1 MAIEMGLVE
10 ISATGLQWCLPICQ
24 KPTSITKRSRTSS
37 GFYFTPKPTKLL
49 ILEPKKATFRTN
61 CIASLDEHEHSD
73 YLFENQNLSPFSS
86 SKFEIL
92 EPLLLGIKPDP
103 PNWPERE
110 ELFRSNIERIASNLE
125 IPVSLRIIKKKQQWQ
140 ESLREA
146 KELTYSSVNKAF
158 NSMVFMVREL
168 QIQSFTLHMK
178 DGLSCGDIDGV
189 VNRVQRELNTSFVW
203 LFQQVFAKT
212 PTLMVYLMILL
223 ANFTVYSMTDKAN
236 LALASTPS
244 SETESSVL
252 ETEVA
257 STSESSRI
265 KTFIISARESN
276 FGGVGKRVYPTAT
289 GSESGDRHV
298 SRLSPSIIGYSS
310 SVLDDAAKGLEIEG
324 RDLLMEEEMCLWG
337 SMVTEAER
345 LQWGSEVEAVD
356 QDVIQGLVSPVSVQ
370 VEAEDYESYYRTG
383 FGYQLGLWSEPSNPL
398 LLCNYAQFLYL
409 VAHDHDRIRVECESF
424 SLIHTTRIAFGPN
437 VTRAEECFRRAVALE
452 PPEAE
457 ALSQYAKF
465 LWTIRKDIW
474 GAEERYQQAMMA
486 EPDNHYHAANYANFL
501 WNTGGEDTCYP
512 LKWS

>member
-1 MAIEMGLVE
+1 MTIEMGVVE
-10 ISATGLQWCLPICQ
+10 VSATGLQWCHPIYQ
-24 KPTSITKRSRTSS
+24 KPTSITKLCRKSS
-37 GFYFTPKPTKLL
+37 WFYSTLKPIKLL
-49 ILEPKKATFRTN
+49 ILEPKKPTFRTTCVAN
-61 CIASLDEHEHSD
+61 LHEHEHSE

-86 SKFEIL
+86 SEVETL

-140 ESLREA
+140 EGSREA
-146 KELTYSSVNKAF
+146 QELTYGSVNKAF
-158 NSMVFMVREL
+158 NSMVFIIREL
-168 QIQSFTLHMK
+168 QSFTLHMK
-178 DGLSCGDIDGV
+178 DGLCCGDFDGV

-223 ANFTVYSMTDKAN
+223 ANFTVHSMTDNAN
-236 LALASTPS
+236 FALASTLS

-265 KTFIISARESN
+265 KTSIVSAREGN
-276 FGGVGKRVYPTAT
+276 FGGGGQRVYPTAS

-298 SRLSPSIIGYSS
+298 DRPSPSSVGDSS
-310 SVLDDAAKGLEIEG
+310 SVPDDAGKGLETEG
-324 RDLLMEEEMCLWG
+324 RDLMMEDEMNLWG
-337 SMVTEAER
+337 SMVSDAVR
-345 LQWGSEVEAVD
+345 MQWGSEVEAID
-356 QDVIQGLVSPVSVQ
+356 QDVIQGLVSPVSVE
-370 VEAEDYESYYRTG
+370 VEAEDYEIYYKTD
-383 FGYQLGLWSEPSNPL
+383 FEYQLGLWSEPSNPL

-409 VAHDHDRIRVECESF
+409 VVHDHD
-424 SLIHTTRIAFGPN
+424 
-437 VTRAEECFRRAVALE
+437 RAEECFRRAVAVE

-465 LWTIRKDIW
+465 LWVIRKDKW

-486 EPDNHYHAANYANFL
+486 EPDNHYHSANYANFL

-512 LKWS
+512 LNS